1 MGVQG
6 LMRHLTR
13 IIAGVALLAGCT
25 EADPI
30 SIGTQAEG
38 DVCRQIADCMAGLGC
53 EDGVCVALPV
63 PDTAGRAGDPCT
75 GSGDCM
81 ADLCCGNQS
90 VCRAPFGGGAC
101 GAAAG
106 EQCGLSPDCDVG
118 LVCDG
123 SGVCAVPDPN
133 AEGQAGLGQEC
144 GEIKDCVRPL
154 ICSAQNTC
162 ESPPF
167 FAGVSCVRSEEDLAA
182 FRAYFEVPRGGAPLD
197 EFYRQPFPSDVR
209 LVDGRPVLAGH
220 PSPGDISGIDFDQL
234 YLRALEEDRN
244 GWGLTQPVFIRFS
257 DPLDA
262 STVTATA
269 TPPGVELVA
278 LDDGSRVPIQTLY
291 NRDAGQFIC
300 HSALAVAPIDGVAL
314 DPLRTYAVIVKS
326 SVRNIRGEAPIHDA
340 DFRAMLEDATPSDP
354 DVAAAHEA
362 YEPLRAY
369 IGSGA
374 MAAEDIAVAAVFTTG
389 DPSSVGFA
397 VQAAIE
403 TAPAPVVSN
412 AVRCLAATMSPCAED
427 GLRNC
432 PGAPNPAFEE
442 IHARVSNPVLQ
453 RGTRPYLNPQ
463 NDPFDG
469 AFEIDVQ
476 GNIVVQG
483 SEDVCVGI
491 AVPTSPMPANGYPVV
506 IYGHGTGG
514 DFTSGLLQVA
524 ESLAGR
530 GIAVI
535 TFDGSQHGPRQGLPP
550 AARLDAGRAFFNAAN
565 PRAARDNVLQGG
577 GDVHNLVKL
586 ARNVDLA
593 SIGVVGLTGRFDPER
608 VMYYGHSQGTVVGA
622 PFVAAEPNL
631 HAAVFT
637 GAGAEIGLTLVNKR
651 RPNDIAALTRS
662 LFGDQ
667 TVSRMHPMI
676 GLMSMF
682 FGPSDATPY
691 AANIAIDPPAARGAV
706 DFLHV
711 YGLEDGFTPEVTQA
725 ALIRAGMYPIVGTA
739 LAPVEGV
746 ATVPSAVGNIGG
758 ASVGSLQ
765 YTPSMTMGQLDYD
778 GHFVGTRNPQAVN
791 AILRFLSTAAMGGPG
806 RIEP

>member
-1 MGVQG
+1 
-6 LMRHLTR
+6 MRHLTKS
-13 IIAGVALLAGCT
+13 VLLAFLAVACT
-25 EADPI
+25 EVDPV

-38 DVCRQIADCMAGLGC
+38 ETCRQIADCMAGLTC
-53 EDGVCVALPV
+53 EDGVCVMIPLA
-63 PDTAGRAGDPCT
+63 DIAGRAGDACT
-75 GSGDCM
+75 ATSECM
-81 ADLCCGNQS
+81 AGLCCGNQS
-90 VCRAPFGGGAC
+90 VCRAPHGGGVC
-101 GAAAG
+101 GAAVG
-106 EQCGLSPDCDVG
+106 EPCGLSADCDVG

-123 SGVCAVPDPN
+123 TGTCAVPDPQ
-133 AEGQAGLGQEC
+133 APGQSGQGGAC
-144 GEIKDCVRPL
+144 QEISDCIRPL

-182 FRAYFEVPRGGAPLD
+182 FRGYFEVPRGGQPLD

-209 LVDGRPVLAGH
+209 LRDGRLDLSGH
-220 PSPGDISGIDFDQL
+220 PSPGDISGIDFDRL

-257 DPLDA
+257 DPLEA

-291 NRDAGQFIC
+291 NQKAGQFIC
-300 HSALAVAPIDGVAL
+300 GSALAVAPIDGIAL
-314 DPLRTYAVIVKS
+314 TPRRTYAVIVKS
-326 SVRNIRGEAPIHDA
+326 TVRNIRGEAPIHDA
-340 DFRAMLEDATPSDP
+340 DFRVMLESATPADP
-354 DVAAAHEA
+354 DLADAHTA
-362 YEPLRAY
+362 YAPLRDY
-369 IGSGA
+369 IASGA
-374 MAAEDIAVAAVFTTG
+374 IAAEDIAVAAVFTTG
-389 DPSSVGFA
+389 DPSTVGFRVQEA
-397 VQAAIE
+397 VAA
-403 TAPAPVVSN
+403 APAPVVSN
-412 AVRCLAATMSPCAED
+412 AVRCLPAVMSPCAE
-427 GLRNC
+427 GGIRAC
-432 PGAPNPAFEE
+432 PMAPAASFEE
-442 IHARVSNPVLQ
+442 IHALVSNPVLQ
-453 RGTRPYLNPQ
+453 RGVRPYVNPQ
-463 NDPFDG
+463 SDPFDG
-469 AFEIDVQ
+469 AFEFDAD
-476 GNIVVQG
+476 GRIVIQG
-483 SEDVCVGI
+483 SEDVCIGL
-491 AVPTSPMPANGYPVV
+491 AVPTSPMPPGGFPIV

-514 DFTSGLLQVA
+514 DFTSGLLEVA
-524 ESLAGR
+524 DRLTSR
-530 GIAVI
+530 GIAVL
-535 TFDGSQHGPRQGLPP
+535 TFDGSQHGPRQGLPF

-577 GDVHNLVKL
+577 GDVHNLVRL
-586 ARNVDLA
+586 ARTLDLA
-593 SIGVVGLTGRFDPER
+593 SLGIVGLAGRFDPNR

-622 PFVAAEPNL
+622 PFLAAEPNV

-651 RPNDIAALTRS
+651 RPNDIAALTRA

-676 GLMSMF
+676 GLMSLF

-691 AANIAIDPPAARGAV
+691 AANIAIDPPAERGPV

-739 LAPVEGV
+739 LRPVPGV
-746 ATVPSAVGNIGG
+746 PTVPSAIGNIDG

-765 YTPSMTMGQLDYD
+765 YTPSMTMGELDYD
-778 GHFVGTRNPQAVN
+778 GHFVGTRNPEAVN
-791 AILRFLSTAAMGGPG
+791 AILRFLTTAAMGGPG